1 MWFSNL
7 YHEFRSQ
14 QESELLDLPHCMQI
28 LYNNSSNTDL
38 QRMLM
43 IVQFWGESIHAKEY
57 IFFSKYGEVE
67 SGVCT
72 QQMSVKKIVYR
83 LCTGQ

>member
-1 MWFSNL
+1 
-7 YHEFRSQ
+7 
-14 QESELLDLPHCMQI
+14 
-28 LYNNSSNTDL
+28 
-38 QRMLM
+38 MLM